1 VLLQLLHATVQRCER
16 QFSVAKDSSA
26 LRKNHPPPDVLDELL
41 NLATSAMYEARR
53 AGGNQYRLL
62 LAPPLTVLDDP
73 HEDNWVATD
82 ESA

>member
-1 VLLQLLHATVQRCER
+1 MADAPPCHKAAAVE
-16 QFSVAKDSSA
+16 DEE
-26 LRKNHPPPDVLDELL
+26 LRPRRESGDGLDELL